1 VTVTLRDVRLEQRRR
16 DDWAVTA
23 SGPWASA
30 DTLWP
35 HLQELTNIVDAARQ
49 VDWSAL
55 LPESATVLDL
65 GCGSGWLTGLLSAEE
80 RVERVIAW
88 DGSPHLLEE
97 VLPRMVELAGG
108 DRDKVEQV
116 CGDFLPLVLDDG
128 SVDAVVMSSAF
139 HHADDPHALL
149 AELVRVVVPG
159 GPIVL
164 LNETPWHPL
173 AMLSFAGRHFL
184 ATATDLLG
192 RRLVAATGALT
203 EEGALY
209 DPVLGD
215 RAYTL
220 RTWHTI
226 ADRARCSLEVRS
238 TGLPS
243 YPAAVRKKH
252 PLEPVLHHFVLR
264 SRVLR

>member
-1 VTVTLRDVRLEQRRR
+1 MRVGLKDVRLEQRRR
-16 DDWAVTA
+16 RDWAVSA

-35 HLQELTNIVDAARQ
+35 HLQEHTNIVDAARQ

-55 LPESATVLDL
+55 LPEGATVLDL
-65 GCGSGWLTGLLSAEE
+65 GCGSGWLTGLLSVEPC
-80 RVERVIAW
+80 VERVIAW
-88 DGSPHLLEE
+88 DSSVHLLGE

-108 DRDKVEQV
+108 DLAKVEQV
-116 CGDFLPLVLDDG
+116 CGDFLPLVLEDG

-149 AELVRVVVPG
+149 AELVRVVAPG

-184 ATATDLLG
+184 ATATHLLG
-192 RRLVAATGALT
+192 RRLVTATGALT
-203 EEGALY
+203 EDGVLY
-209 DPVLGD
+209 DAVLGD
-215 RAYTL
+215 RAYTM
-220 RTWHTI
+220 RRWQEI

-264 SRVLR
+264 RLGS